1 MADDRRQPHKGSSS
15 RDRSRRRQSRHEP
28 YKRGLNTKI
37 HLAVDANGMPVR
49 ILITQGTTADCKQAG
64 NLIEGINADV
74 LFADRAYDTDGIIT
88 MAQAAGMKIV
98 IPPKKNRKVQREYDE
113 YLYRLRH
120 LVENAF
126 LMLKRWRGI
135 ATRYAKH
142 SASFLAAV
150 QIRCLAIWLQLLSC
164 SIVDTV

>member
-1 MADDRRQPHKGSSS
+1 
-15 RDRSRRRQSRHEP
+15 
-28 YKRGLNTKI
+28 
-37 HLAVDANGMPVR
+37 
-49 ILITQGTTADCKQAG
+49 
-64 NLIEGINADV
+64 
-74 LFADRAYDTDGIIT
+74 LFADRAYDTDEIIA
-88 MAQAAGMKIV
+88 MARAAGMKIV

-150 QIRCLAIWLQLLSC
+150 QIRCLAIWLRLLA
-164 SIVDTV
+164 